1 MTEEEVDELM
11 KGQEDSNGCINYEG
25 KSKSSTSILHFSF
38 LLQFH
43 YSGLLASQADQTKLQ
58 LS

>member
-25 KSKSSTSILHFSF
+25 RCGGSPPSSYISALRLIALGF
-38 LLQFH
+38 
-43 YSGLLASQADQTKLQ
+43 
-58 LS
+58 